1 MLKFILSFIVDLLS
15 GKVTA
20 IWQAHKAQE
29 ARNDEAKVDTLS
41 GKQLDAEFNHDL
53 VRPKD

>member
-1 MLKFILSFIVDLLS
+1 MLKIIFSFIIDLLT

-20 IWQAHKAQE
+20 IWQAHKEQE
-29 ARNDEAKVDTLS
+29 ARNDEAKIDTLS
-41 GKQLDAEFNHDL
+41 DKQLNIKFDSDL